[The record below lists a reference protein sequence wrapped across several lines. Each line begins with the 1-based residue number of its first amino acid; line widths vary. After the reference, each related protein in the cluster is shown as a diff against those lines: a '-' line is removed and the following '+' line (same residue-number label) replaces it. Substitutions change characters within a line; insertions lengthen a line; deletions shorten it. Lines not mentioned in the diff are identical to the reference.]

1 MNYFTKKAL
10 VKSIVDLT
18 PFMELNDDESSI
30 IISRYGGRPLGIFPK
45 NDSIS
50 LLWINPEI
58 KESIKINKRDIGGD
72 RYWISP
78 EREYFYEKPSTFEG
92 WFCPSGLDP
101 AYYEFLGDSQTS
113 CTVSTPL
120 TIENKMKK
128 EFYQGEITRQFTLIK
143 EPYKTG
149 ISYCGIE
156 FLDDCVLY
164 KPNLK
169 VNGWSLACIISGGAS
184 NPGTVL
190 VPTKTNPK
198 PLSYFRII
206 PENRILKG
214 ENYVAFKID
223 VDDIYKLAIR
233 PDDIDFSRKAKI
245 GYFMKIPNSDEFGFL
260 VKLSDDIPRSQE
272 DCFDISR
279 DHPEGEIGVIQ
290 SYNSES
296 PNKPLLR
303 YGEIELQLNKF
314 ETVDNTSHG
323 KAKHQLFG
331 YIGNKDEILGVIE
344 KYLGISNPS
353 LF

>member
-1 MNYFTKKAL
+1 
-10 VKSIVDLT
+10 
-18 PFMELNDDESSI
+18 MELNDDESSI

-279 DHPEGEIGVIQ
+279 DHPEGE
-290 SYNSES
+290 
-296 PNKPLLR
+296 
-303 YGEIELQLNKF
+303 
-314 ETVDNTSHG
+314 
-323 KAKHQLFG
+323 
-331 YIGNKDEILGVIE
+331 
-344 KYLGISNPS
+344 
-353 LF
+353 